1 MFRARPGQR
10 KWMAALI
17 LATSTAAFS
26 ATTFSARAEQLPA
39 GLRGT
44 WRIARILPTTNSG
57 CWTRGDA
64 ESLVG
69 STLTYGQYEMRWRD
83 GAVRLYDIDTRVV
96 SAAEFRKEN
105 DGPVR
110 PASFAQLGVRA
121 SALTEVDM
129 QHEDAAVLPASTEIP
144 GDSVLMVGPDRIVV
158 SACGV
163 YYEATRVGSRTR
175 AVALKRVSGGPGH
188 AARATGR

>member
-1 MFRARPGQR
+1 MFFARFGRLLCVASLSFGVFSIPS
-10 KWMAALI
+10 AAR
-17 LATSTAAFS
+17 S
-26 ATTFSARAEQLPA
+26 EQLPA
-39 GLRGT
+39 SLRGT
-44 WRIARILPTTNSG
+44 WRITRILPTTNSG
-57 CWTRGDA
+57 CWTRNDA

-69 STLTYGQYEMRWRD
+69 STLTYGQYEMRWR
-83 GAVRLYDIDTRVV
+83 GGGVPLYDIDTRVV

-110 PASFAQLGVRA
+110 PASFTQLGVREA
-121 SALTEVDM
+121 ALTEVDM

-144 GDSVLMVGPDRIVV
+144 GDSVLMVAPDRIVV

-163 YYEATRVGSRTR
+163 YYEAARVGSRTR
-175 AVALKRVSGGPGH
+175 TLALRRVSVGSSQ